1 MPDGRYDAGRNP
13 ESDAGS
19 LMPLFEYK
27 AVAPSGETVQGTM
40 EAASLDMVVLKLQE
54 AGNVPLHARESGS
67 GGFGLSALRMG
78 RRGMNAREVGEF
90 TQQLSTLLVAGLP
103 LDRSLQVLQ
112 ELSESERVK
121 RTVTEIRDKVREGG
135 SLSDA
140 LEEQHGAFNRLFVN
154 MVRAGEVGGTLDV
167 TLTRLT
173 DYLERSRELKD
184 SIVSA
189 LIYPILLLVL
199 AAGSLILLLVYVI
212 PQFTPIFEELG
223 GDLPFITKL
232 VLGAGSIL
240 QNFWWAIVLVTT
252 LVVVQFRRMLADPE
266 KRFAWDGRVLS
277 MRWVGDLVGKIEI
290 ARLSRTLGTLLTNGV
305 PLLGALSIARNVLS
319 NTVLRK
325 DVSDAARE
333 VKTGGGLAHNLAKG
347 GRFPRL
353 ALQMMSVGEET
364 GQLDTM
370 LMKVSDTYD
379 LEVRNTIDRLLSV
392 FTPVIT
398 LFLAVLIGTIVL
410 SVLVAI
416 LSIND
421 LVG

>member
-1 MPDGRYDAGRNP
+1 
-13 ESDAGS
+13 
-19 LMPLFEYK
+19 MPLFEYK

-40 EAASLDMVVLKLQE
+40 EAATVDMVVLKLQE
-54 AGNVPLHARESGS
+54 AGNIPLHAKESGN
-67 GGFGLSALRMG
+67 GGFGLGGLSLS
-78 RRGMNAREVGEF
+78 RRGMSSREVGEF
-90 TQQLSTLLVAGLP
+90 TQQLSTLLGAGLP
-103 LDRSLQVLQ
+103 LDRSLQVLM
-112 ELSESERVK
+112 ELSESDRVV

-140 LEEQHGAFNRLFVN
+140 LEEQHGAFNRLFIN

-167 TLTRLT
+167 TLERLT
-173 DYLERSRELKD
+173 EYLERSRELKD

-223 GDLPFITKL
+223 GDLPFITKV
-232 VLGAGSIL
+232 VLGVGSVL
-240 QNFWWAIVLVTT
+240 QNFWWAMILVT
-252 LVVVQFRRMLADPE
+252 VIIVIQFRRMLADAD
-266 KRFAWDGRVLS
+266 KRLRWDTRVLS
-277 MRWVGDLVGKIEI
+277 MKWVGDLVAKIET
-290 ARLSRTLGTLLTNGV
+290 ARFTRTLGTLLLNGV
-305 PLLGALSIARNVLS
+305 PLLGALSIARNVIS
-319 NTVLRK
+319 NTVLRN
-325 DVSDAARE
+325 DVNDASRE
-333 VKTGGGLAHNLAKG
+333 VKTGGSLARNLAKG

-353 ALQMMSVGEET
+353 ALQMVSVGEET

-379 LEVRNTIDRLLSV
+379 IEVRNTIDRLLSV
-392 FTPVIT
+392 FTPVVT
-398 LFLAVLIGTIVL
+398 MLLAMMIGTIVL

>member
-1 MPDGRYDAGRNP
+1 
-13 ESDAGS
+13 
-19 LMPLFEYK
+19 
-27 AVAPSGETVQGTM
+27 
-40 EAASLDMVVLKLQE
+40 MVVLKLQE

-67 GGFGLSALRMG
+67 GGFGLSALRIS

-112 ELSESERVK
+112 ELSENERVK

-167 TLTRLT
+167 TLVRLT

-240 QNFWWAIVLVTT
+240 QNFWWAIVLVTA
-252 LVVVQFRRMLADPE
+252 LVVVQFRRMLADAE
-266 KRFAWDGRVLS
+266 KRFAWDDRVLS

-319 NTVLRK
+319 NTVLSK

-379 LEVRNTIDRLLSV
+379 VEVRNTIDRLLSV
-392 FTPVIT
+392 FTPVVT

>member
-1 MPDGRYDAGRNP
+1 
-13 ESDAGS
+13 
-19 LMPLFEYK
+19 MPLFEYK

-54 AGNVPLHARESGS
+54 AGNIPLQARESGS
-67 GGFGLSALRMG
+67 GVFSLGNLRFG
-78 RRGMNAREVGEF
+78 RRGMNSREVGEF
-90 TQQLSTLLVAGLP
+90 TQQISTLLGAGLP
-103 LDRSLQVLQ
+103 LDRSLQVLL
-112 ELSESERVK
+112 ELSENERVN
-121 RTVTEIRDKVREGG
+121 RTVVEIRDRVREGG

-167 TLTRLT
+167 TLARLT
-173 DYLERSRELKD
+173 DYLERSRDLKD
-184 SIVSA
+184 SVISA

-223 GDLPFITKL
+223 GDLPFITKV

-240 QNFWWAIVLVTT
+240 QNFWWAIILLT
-252 LVVVQFRRMLADPE
+252 VVAVMQFKRVLADAE
-266 KRFAWDGRVLS
+266 KRFAWDQRVLA
-277 MRWVGDLVGKIEI
+277 MRWIGDLVAKMET
-290 ARLSRTLGTLLTNGV
+290 ARLTRTLGTLLTNGV
-305 PLLGALSIARNVLS
+305 PLLSALSIARNVIS

-325 DVSDAARE
+325 DVNDAARE
-333 VKTGGGLAHNLAKG
+333 VKTGGGLARNLAKG
-347 GRFPRL
+347 ERFPRL
-353 ALQMMSVGEET
+353 ALQMISVGEET
-364 GQLDTM
+364 GKLDAM

-379 LEVRNTIDRLLSV
+379 LEVRNTIDRLLAI
-392 FTPVIT
+392 FTPVVT
-398 LFLAVLIGTIVL
+398 LLLAVLIGTIVL

>member
-1 MPDGRYDAGRNP
+1 
-13 ESDAGS
+13 
-19 LMPLFEYK
+19 MPLFEYK

-40 EAASLDMVVLKLQE
+40 EAASLDLVILKLQE
-54 AGNVPLHARESGS
+54 AGNIPLDARESGS
-67 GGFGLSALRMG
+67 GGFSLANLQFG
-78 RRGMNAREVGEF
+78 RRGMNSREVGEF
-90 TQQLSTLLVAGLP
+90 TQQLSTLLGAGLP
-103 LDRSLQVLQ
+103 LDRSLQVLL
-112 ELSESERVK
+112 ELSENERIK
-121 RTVTEIRDKVREGG
+121 RTVAEIRDRVREGG

-140 LEEQHGAFNRLFVN
+140 LEEQHGAFNRLFIN

-167 TLTRLT
+167 TLERLT
-173 DYLERSRELKD
+173 EYLERSRDLKD
-184 SIVSA
+184 SVISA

-223 GDLPFITKL
+223 GDLPLITKL
-232 VLGAGSIL
+232 VLGVGSIL
-240 QNFWWAIVLVTT
+240 QNFWWAIIGITVLV
-252 LVVVQFRRMLADPE
+252 VMQFKRILADAE
-266 KRFAWDGRVLS
+266 KRFVWDTRVLA
-277 MRWVGDLVGKIEI
+277 MKWVGDLVGKMET
-290 ARLSRTLGTLLTNGV
+290 ARLTRTLGTLLTNGV
-305 PLLGALSIARNVLS
+305 PLLSALSIARNVIT

-333 VKTGGGLAHNLAKG
+333 VKTGGSLARNLAKS

-353 ALQMMSVGEET
+353 ALQMISVGEET

-379 LEVRNTIDRLLSV
+379 IEVRNTIDRLLSV
-392 FTPVIT
+392 FTPVVT
-398 LFLAVLIGTIVL
+398 LLLAVLIGTIVL